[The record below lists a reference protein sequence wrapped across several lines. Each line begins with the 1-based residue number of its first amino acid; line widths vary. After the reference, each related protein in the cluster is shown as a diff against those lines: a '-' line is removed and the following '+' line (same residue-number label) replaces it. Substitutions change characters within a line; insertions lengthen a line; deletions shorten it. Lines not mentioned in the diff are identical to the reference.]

1 MAIEEE
7 SGLLYPIILTC
18 VVLVITY
25 FIYKL
30 YSKVNELAEKIEG
43 INQQSTETKKT
54 ETENGNENEMNMK
67 KIKEETPG

>member
-25 FIYKL
+25 FMYKL
-30 YSKVNELAEKIEG
+30 YSKVNELAEKI
-43 INQQSTETKKT
+43 KV
-54 ETENGNENEMNMK
+54 
-67 KIKEETPG
+67 